1 MRALIVK
8 LENGLPGVPTPAPS
22 GKSVGDLGAS
32 PIEGEAASDVG
43 DLIRIGSGLTG
54 ISVYNAA
61 LGCFGGV

>member
-1 MRALIVK
+1 MK
-8 LENGLPGVPTPAPS
+8 LEKGLPGVPTPTPS
-22 GKSVGDLGAS
+22 GEKVGDLVAS
-32 PIEGEAASDVG
+32 PIEGEPASDVG